1 MMPVRAQPHKSP
13 ASERAGRPGA
23 PSGAKNTAAGIGVGA
38 LVAAAIATAVAFHPA
53 AAPSLQVR
61 IDQAPAWAVAA
72 VGNPA
77 NRHWWVAC
85 AAYPI
90 TPAAGEMNGHPASG
104 SAAQGNCAAV
114 FFDFAPALHPP
125 AVQHHGVVILRTPRG
140 DVREGF

>member
-13 ASERAGRPGA
+13 ASERAGWPGA
-23 PSGAKNTAAGIGVGA
+23 RASGTKTAAGLGA
-38 LVAAAIATAVAFHPA
+38 FATAVAFHPA

-85 AAYPI
+85 AADTI
-90 TPAAGEMNGHPASG
+90 TPVAAEMNGHPASG

-125 AVQHHGVVILRTPRG
+125 VVQHHGVVVLKTPHGDLRER
-140 DVREGF
+140 F